1 MADVHSPDIRSK
13 NMRAIRSKNTK
24 PEILVRRALHAAGF
38 RYRLHVL
45 GMPGKPDIVFSKFH
59 AAILIHGCFW
69 HGHDCKFFKLPSTR
83 TEFWRAKIEKNR
95 INDARAFEALVSS
108 GWRVAV
114 VWECEICRRPNEDQL
129 SLTLRLSDWLK
140 SARTSI
146 EIPPAHVSSQ

>member
-38 RYRLHVL
+38 RYRHHVP
-45 GMPGKPDIVFSKFH
+45 GMPGKPDIVFSKFN

-95 INDARAFEALVSS
+95 INDAKAFETLVSS

>member
-1 MADVHSPDIRSK
+1 MTDVHSPDIRSK

-38 RYRLHVL
+38 RYRLHVS

-59 AAILIHGCFW
+59 AAILVHGCFW

-114 VWECEICRRPNEDQL
+114 VWECAICRRPIEEQL

-140 SARTSI
+140 SAQTSI
-146 EIPPAHVSSQ
+146 EIPPAHVSTQ

>member
-38 RYRLHVL
+38 RYRLHVP

-59 AAILIHGCFW
+59 AVILIHGCFW

-83 TEFWRAKIEKNR
+83 TEFWRAKIEKNK
-95 INDARAFEALVSS
+95 INDAKAFEELVSS

-114 VWECEICRRPNEDQL
+114 VWECEICRRPNEDRL
-129 SLTLRLSDWLK
+129 SLTLQLSDWLK
-140 SARTSI
+140 LARTSI
-146 EIPPAHVSSQ
+146 EIPPAHVSGQ